1 MLVFLHPLATLYSD
15 AGYGSYRSLPY
26 PTYTWYLHYTIYS
39 TQTPRFR
46 HVNRYLDSARGGGI
60 YMVAWAC
67 SVDVGH
73 CILYIRSMNSL

>member
-46 HVNRYLDSARGGGI
+46 HVNRYLDSARGGGFTWLHGH
-60 YMVAWAC
+60 VAWMLDI
-67 SVDVGH
+67 VY
-73 CILYIRSMNSL
+73 CILDP